1 MSKDVS
7 ILQADA
13 IELLKQLIATPS
25 FSKEEDNSSALIK
38 AFLEKRS
45 IKTEQYLYNIWARNK
60 YFDESKPIILLNSHH
75 DTVKPNKGYTLDPFS
90 AI

>member
-25 FSKEEDNSSALIK
+25 FSKEEDNSSALIRT
-38 AFLEKRS
+38 FLETNGV
-45 IKTEQYLYNIWARNK
+45 KTEQYL
-60 YFDESKPIILLNSHH
+60 L
-75 DTVKPNKGYTLDPFS
+75 
-90 AI
+90 

>member
-25 FSKEEDNSSALIK
+25 FSKEEDN
-38 AFLEKRS
+38 
-45 IKTEQYLYNIWARNK
+45 
-60 YFDESKPIILLNSHH
+60 ILLLLELFL
-75 DTVKPNKGYTLDPFS
+75 KAMK
-90 AI
+90 